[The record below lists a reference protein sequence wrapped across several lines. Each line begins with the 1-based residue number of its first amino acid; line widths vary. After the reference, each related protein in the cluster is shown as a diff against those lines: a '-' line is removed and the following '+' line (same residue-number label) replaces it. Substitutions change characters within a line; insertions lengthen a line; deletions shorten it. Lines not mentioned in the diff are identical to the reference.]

1 MRGGFFNCFGG
12 LGVEDSICFW
22 PGFFLVVTP
31 SCQVLPF
38 PLSGGVSAVTL
49 GVIGGASC
57 CGARYSGTGLGD
69 DLLLGLA
76 GIFMSSSSSTTVIG
90 VVWTLAVP

>member
-1 MRGGFFNCFGG
+1 MRGGFFNGFGG

-31 SCQVLPF
+31 SGEVLPF
-38 PLSGGVSAVTL
+38 PFSGSVSAITWGAIGGVSRQ
-49 GVIGGASC
+49 GAQK
-57 CGARYSGTGLGD
+57 SGTGLGD

-76 GIFMSSSSSTTVIG
+76 GIFMSSLSSTTVI
-90 VVWTLAVP
+90 W